1 MSIRITLLTATALA
15 VALGWYQLSRFAT
28 TPGEQ
33 LAAPARLPGD
43 ALVSGML
50 AAAEGNGRTP
60 LLLIFIHPRC
70 SCTQATLEELDQV
83 LENSRAHVQIELIVY
98 RSKAIDATVDVS
110 DGVFEGAKLLHRL
123 VQVFPDRNG
132 ALAQRFGAA
141 TSGEI
146 VLYGADGRLLFQGG
160 ITSMRS
166 QAGDSAGAEALRAA
180 LTSGAA
186 QTKAASVFGC
196 PIFLLERAR

>member
-1 MSIRITLLTATALA
+1 MSE
-15 VALGWYQLSRFAT
+15 S
-28 TPGEQ
+28 
-33 LAAPARLPGD
+33 
-43 ALVSGML
+43 
-50 AAAEGNGRTP
+50 P
-60 LLLIFIHPRC
+60 LLLVFIHPRC
-70 SCTQATLEELDQV
+70 SCTRATLEELDRL
-83 LENSRAHVQIELIVY
+83 LEDSRAHVQIALIVY

-110 DGVFEGAKLLHRL
+110 TGVFEGAKLLHRL

-132 ALAQRFGAA
+132 ALAHRFGAA

-146 VLYGADGRLLFQGG
+146 VLYGADGQLLFQGG

-166 QAGDSAGAEALRAA
+166 QAGDSEGSKALRKA
-180 LTSGAA
+180 LTSGAT